1 MAWHACAVFC
11 RPLGQAV
18 HVHSQITNVMSQ
30 EEEREAPQGH
40 QPEAKA
46 PRLPNLSTR
55 KLEKLRQKDA
65 KRGIVYISR
74 IPPHLV
80 RAERGSEDRRRMLL
94 SRHPGHPFCSVC
106 PLQKPQKLR
115 QMLEQYAEIGRVYL
129 APEGAPPPLAEALL
143 GTLQPARVLASRT
156 QSRGRHT
163 CSRLLKHSVR
173 AVGGATK
180 HKHHCWPSFTRLS
193 ASADPALRKKRKQHG
208 GNSGKNF
215 TEGWVEFEDKAKA
228 KEVRRLAINAVRE
241 PAGHAQ
247 TKQQQQAGSE
257 LGQ

>member
-65 KRGIVYISR
+65 RRGVVYISR

-94 SRHPGHPFCSVC
+94 SRHPGHSFCSVC

-129 APEGAPPPLAEALL
+129 APEGVPPPLAEALL
-143 GTLQPARVLASRT
+143 RVAPACKAFGART
-156 QSRGRHT
+156 QSRARHP
-163 CSRLLKHSVR
+163 CSQALCTSCW
-173 AVGGATK
+173 TK
-180 HKHHCWPSFTRLS
+180 HKHHCWPSFARLN

-215 TEGWVEFEDKAKA
+215 TEGWVEFEDKDKA
-228 KEVRRLAINAVRE
+228 KEVRRLAISAVQE
-241 PAGHAQ
+241 PAGRA
-247 TKQQQQAGSE
+247 
-257 LGQ
+257 